1 MSTTFAT
8 IRSVLLIFRR
18 LAQTGVCRIV
28 FYDVYVKLCEEHG
41 EKPYQ
46 LVLNLGAKSNGVVA
60 QWAKGSTPRKKMV
73 EAIANHFNVPVA
85 YLLTEDE
92 SLLEK
97 EKPATEVTGKSD
109 SATLVY
115 FNDYNSS
122 S

>member
-1 MSTTFAT
+1 
-8 IRSVLLIFRR
+8 
-18 LAQTGVCRIV
+18 
-28 FYDVYVKLCEEHG
+28 
-41 EKPYQ
+41 
-46 LVLNLGAKSNGVVA
+46 
-60 QWAKGSTPRKKMV
+60 MV
-73 EAIANHFNVPVA
+73 QIANYFNVPVA